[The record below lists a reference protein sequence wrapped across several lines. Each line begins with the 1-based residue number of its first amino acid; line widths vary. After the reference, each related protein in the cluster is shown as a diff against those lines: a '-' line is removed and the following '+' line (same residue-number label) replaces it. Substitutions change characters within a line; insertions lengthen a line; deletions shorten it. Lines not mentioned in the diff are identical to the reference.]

1 MPDVSRPTR
10 EPRLTRRDFHL
21 LGVGVGAALLAPK
34 PAAAAK
40 SQQLPPI
47 PIADHGTAAVALVG
61 VPRGVDV
68 LKVEAAVT
76 RAALAATDF
85 SWLSRGDRVLIK
97 TVCNSGNHYPAT
109 TDPAA
114 IRAMV
119 RLLREHGAG
128 EIIVGDMSGVE
139 FLRFSPDRTRGS
151 TRQLMWNNGMLQA
164 AEAADAKVVA
174 FEEDGWDG
182 FYDERPIASVS
193 WRNPILLPN
202 VLRDVDH
209 VVLLPRCSRH
219 LLAGSTLGL
228 KAAVG
233 WWRHDS
239 RLEYHRDAATF
250 SQKTAES
257 NTVPT
262 LLAKQRLVLTS
273 ATQVLTTF
281 GPDQGHVVAPETGLV
296 LASTSVLAHDMV
308 SLAWL
313 LQTRATV
320 PDHLKSSMF
329 DDPNQSRVFV
339 NVANRVVSYWLGGA
353 RAALTTEMLTRYD
366 LDRVWDDRVLRH
378 AAVAFGG
385 VPQVE
390 LQAVDGSVP
399 AAIEDALRRGITVPR
414 TRREARRAEGQA
426 ATSG

>member
-1 MPDVSRPTR
+1 MSDASRTTR
-10 EPRLTRRDFHL
+10 EPCLTRRDFHVL
-21 LGVGVGAALLAPK
+21 SAAAGAALLAPR
-34 PAAAAK
+34 AAAAK
-40 SQQLPPI
+40 RTSQLPPI
-47 PIADHGTAAVALVG
+47 PIADGNTADVALAG
-61 VPRGVDV
+61 VPRGADV
-68 LKVEAAVT
+68 LDVEAAVT

-119 RLLREHGAG
+119 RLLRERGAG
-128 EIIVGDMSGVE
+128 EILVGDMSGVE

-151 TRQLMWNNGMLQA
+151 TRELMWNNGMLQS
-164 AEAADAKVVA
+164 AEGAGARVVA

-182 FYDERPIASVS
+182 FYDERPLASAS
-193 WRNPILLPN
+193 WRDPILLPN
-202 VLRDVDH
+202 VLREVDH

-228 KAAVG
+228 KSAVG

-296 LASTSVLAHDMV
+296 LASTSILAHDMV

-320 PDHLKSSMF
+320 PEHLKSGMF

-339 NVANRVVSYWLGGA
+339 NVANRVVSYWLGGV

-366 LDRVWDDRVLRH
+366 LDQVWDDRVLRY

-385 VPQVE
+385 VPRVE
-390 LQAVDGSVP
+390 LHDVDGTVP
-399 AAIEDALRRGITVPR
+399 AAIEDALRRDIAVPQPG
-414 TRREARRAEGQA
+414 ADLGHA
-426 ATSG
+426 A